1 MARRGNPADPSR
13 SIPGLIGMDRSILG
27 LGFDRIHR
35 SSEAD
40 VSMGRE
46 ANDTTR

>member
-1 MARRGNPADPSR
+1 
-13 SIPGLIGMDRSILG
+13 MDRSILG

-46 ANDTTR
+46 AANDTTR